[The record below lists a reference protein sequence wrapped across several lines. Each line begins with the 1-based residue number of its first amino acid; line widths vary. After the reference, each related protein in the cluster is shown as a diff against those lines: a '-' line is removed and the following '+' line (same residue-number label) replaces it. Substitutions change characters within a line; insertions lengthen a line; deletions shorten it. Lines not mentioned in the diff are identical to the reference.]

1 MKVLGVTLARGG
13 SKSVP
18 LKNNRLISGKPLIFY
33 TIREALKCKLIDDY
47 IVSTDSKVISK
58 ISKKFGAVIPF
69 VRPKNIS
76 KDTSTS
82 VESLQHAVKSMEKI
96 KGYQYDY
103 VVEIMCTN
111 PLKVALDI
119 DSCIAKLKKT
129 KADSVIAVHKLEEHH
144 PSRIKKIVND
154 KIMDFCVK
162 EKIESRRQDLKPFAY
177 IRSGSIY
184 ALKRNHLMT
193 DNKRYGSSNSRPYI
207 LPPERAINIDTE
219 ADVYLAEKLLSSKN
233 K

>member
-18 LKNNRLISGKPLIFY
+18 LKNIRLISGKPLIFY

-58 ISKKFGAVIPF
+58 ISKKFGAEIPF
-69 VRPKNIS
+69 LRPKNIS

>member
-18 LKNNRLISGKPLIFY
+18 LKNIRLILGKPLIFY

-58 ISKKFGAVIPF
+58 ISKKFGAEIPF
-69 VRPKNIS
+69 LRPKNIS

-193 DNKRYGSSNSRPYI
+193 ENKRYGSSNSRPYI
-207 LPPERAINIDTE
+207 LPPDRAINIDTE
-219 ADVYLAEKLLSSKN
+219 ADVYLAEKLLSSK